1 MLWEEKREGG
11 SWWGP
16 RSQQTTTIREG
27 VRDKFSAKWEEEWGV
42 TVAGYERERHTYWG
56 RKNYSISSE
65 KKKKLTM
72 NKINLEVDF

>member
-16 RSQQTTTIREG
+16 RSQQTTAIREG

-42 TVAGYERERHTYWG
+42 TVAGYERERERETYWG

-65 KKKKLTM
+65 KKK
-72 NKINLEVDF
+72 INNE

>member
-16 RSQQTTTIREG
+16 RSQQTTAIREG

-42 TVAGYERERHTYWG
+42 TVAGYERERETH
-56 RKNYSISSE
+56 IEEE
-65 KKKKLTM
+65 KIIAYLVRKKKLTM